1 MGIPYSKQINAAFN
15 QVTPLVASGYEL
27 LETVKNI
34 ALFITA
40 LQIGL
45 TFITL
50 LNFFAIL
57 GVIISVNPDLDK
69 ERKNL
74 VTPAVKWI
82 ASWGLVWTERKW
94 SLLGIVG
101 GLFAVMAFAYSIYL
115 YHARQ
120 EAEQMA
126 EDFLRGDEGL
136 AEKDGTGGSEDKDN
150 EKNDKKSDEKSSS

>member
-40 LQIGL
+40 IQIG
-45 TFITL
+45 IVTL
-50 LNFFAIL
+50 LLLNLLAIL
-57 GVIISVNPDLDK
+57 GVIFSINPDLEK

-74 VTPAVKWI
+74 VTPAMKWI
-82 ASWGLVWTERKW
+82 ASWTLIWTERKF
-94 SLLGIVG
+94 SILGTFA
-101 GLFAVMAFAYSIYL
+101 GLIAVMVFAYSIYL

-120 EAEQMA
+120 SAEEMA
-126 EDFLRGDEGL
+126 EDFLRGDDGL
-136 AEKDGTGGSEDKDN
+136 AEKEGEKGSKDGG
-150 EKNDKKSDEKSSS
+150 SDEKKNDEDS